1 MISESFSTLVWG
13 GVLRVIINS
22 FIRPVTETER
32 NSIKLKKNSN
42 KDNLTGNQLQWII
55 RGAPADGY
63 NKAYHLPFLTSGGS
77 TPWAK
82 GRGGALL
89 YRLPCWL
96 FFLMQFFFFL
106 PKISGRDPPLLT
118 LPPPPLPSHS
128 VLSTPLLFFSFCVL
142 LSAEVLITFFY
153 IFSTDVRLRYLG
165 SNVAMPSGPKRI
177 SSTMSRHFHAFS
189 GLNISGA

>member
-1 MISESFSTLVWG
+1 M
-13 GVLRVIINS
+13 RVVINS

-32 NSIKLKKNSN
+32 NSIKLKKSPS
-42 KDNLTGNQLQWII
+42 L
-55 RGAPADGY
+55 PVADPDLEL
-63 NKAYHLPFLTSGGS
+63 KGG
-77 TPWAK
+77 
-82 GRGGALL
+82 GRALL

-106 PKISGRDPPLLT
+106 PKISGGDPPLLT
-118 LPPPPLPSHS
+118 LPPLPSHS
-128 VLSTPLLFFSFCVL
+128 VLYTPLLFFSFCVL
-142 LSAEVLITFFY
+142 LSAEVLIRFFY

-165 SNVAMPSGPKRI
+165 SNVAMPSGPRRI

>member
-13 GVLRVIINS
+13 GVLRVVINS

-32 NSIKLKKNSN
+32 NSIKLKKSPS
-42 KDNLTGNQLQWII
+42 L
-55 RGAPADGY
+55 PVADPDLEL
-63 NKAYHLPFLTSGGS
+63 KGG
-77 TPWAK
+77 
-82 GRGGALL
+82 GRALL

-106 PKISGRDPPLLT
+106 PKISGGDPPLLT
-118 LPPPPLPSHS
+118 LPPLPSHS
-128 VLSTPLLFFSFCVL
+128 VLYTPLLFFSFCVL
-142 LSAEVLITFFY
+142 LSAEVLIRFFY

-165 SNVAMPSGPKRI
+165 SNVAMPSGPRRI

>member
-13 GVLRVIINS
+13 GVLRVVINS

-32 NSIKLKKNSN
+32 NSIKLKKSPS
-42 KDNLTGNQLQWII
+42 L
-55 RGAPADGY
+55 PVADPDLEL
-63 NKAYHLPFLTSGGS
+63 KGG
-77 TPWAK
+77 
-82 GRGGALL
+82 GRALL

-106 PKISGRDPPLLT
+106 PKISGGDPPLLT
-118 LPPPPLPSHS
+118 LPPLPSHS
-128 VLSTPLLFFSFCVL
+128 VLYTPLLFFSFCVL

>member
-13 GVLRVIINS
+13 GVLRVVINS

-32 NSIKLKKNSN
+32 NSIKLKKSPS
-42 KDNLTGNQLQWII
+42 L
-55 RGAPADGY
+55 PVADPDLEL
-63 NKAYHLPFLTSGGS
+63 KGG
-77 TPWAK
+77 
-82 GRGGALL
+82 GRALL

-106 PKISGRDPPLLT
+106 PKISGGDPPLLT
-118 LPPPPLPSHS
+118 LPPLPSHS
-128 VLSTPLLFFSFCVL
+128 VLYTPLLFFSFCVL
-142 LSAEVLITFFY
+142 LSAEVLIRFFY